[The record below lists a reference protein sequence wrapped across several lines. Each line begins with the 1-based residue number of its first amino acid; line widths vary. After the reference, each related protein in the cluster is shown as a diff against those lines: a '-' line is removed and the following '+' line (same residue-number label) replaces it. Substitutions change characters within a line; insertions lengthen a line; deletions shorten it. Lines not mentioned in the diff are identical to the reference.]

1 MKDHG
6 GTEMVKKKTLSCLLA
21 ATLLL
26 AAGAAFSPAQAQ
38 PAIDCK
44 KPEHDFGKVAQ
55 GEEVEHVFKFKN
67 KGKEVLKIERA
78 RGG

>member
-1 MKDHG
+1 MMKI
-6 GTEMVKKKTLSCLLA
+6 KILSCLLA
-21 ATLLL
+21 AALLL
-26 AAGAAFSPAQAQ
+26 AARAAFSPAQAQ

-55 GEEVEHVFKFKN
+55 GEEVEHIFKIKN
-67 KGKEVLKIERA
+67 KGKGVLKIERA

>member
-1 MKDHG
+1 MPQY
-6 GTEMVKKKTLSCLLA
+6 KTLSCLTA
-21 ATLLL
+21 VALLL

-38 PAIDCK
+38 PQISCA
-44 KPEHDFGKVAQ
+44 KPVHDFGKVAQ
-55 GEEVEHVFKFKN
+55 GEEVEHIFKIKN